1 MASTLWTKES
11 AATEARN
18 LAEETKHLAKVRAY
32 SEEHTRWLFRGS
44 RFLREVFGENSPY
57 YRSISSLP
65 WEYTGTFMAIG
76 DPALIK
82 EKKDQRAYLRNLDAA
97 RGAFLDAADQ
107 IERVGVDAVY
117 EGKNT
122 AAESSAIV
130 KVLNLAEAKLR
141 KVVRE
146 KPSKEKDVQDAFE
159 NLLIGAEIPYSREMD
174 RIEYSSKTYVPDF
187 TMPKIDLATEVKFCN
202 REDREKEIIAE
213 MNDDILAYGTKYG
226 NLIFIVY
233 DLGFIRDAER
243 FAKSFE
249 EHQSVLVRVVKH

>member
-11 AATEARN
+11 AEAEARN
-18 LAEETKHLAKVRAY
+18 LAEETKRLAKGRPY
-32 SEEHTRWLFRGS
+32 SEEHTRWLFRVS
-44 RFLREVFGENSPY
+44 RFLRDVFGENSPY
-57 YRSISSLP
+57 YKSISSLS
-65 WEYTGTFMAIG
+65 WEYKGTFMAFG
-76 DPALIK
+76 DPAPVK
-82 EKKDQRAYLRNLDAA
+82 EKKDQQAYLRQLDFA
-97 RGAFLDAADQ
+97 RGVFLDAADQ
-107 IERVGVDAVY
+107 IKRVGIDAVY

-122 AAESSAIV
+122 APESSAIV
-130 KVLNLAEAKLR
+130 KVLNLADAKLR
-141 KVVRE
+141 KVIRE

-187 TMPKIDLATEVKFCN
+187 TMPKIDLATEIKFCN

-213 MNDDILAYGTKYG
+213 INDDILAYGTKYG
-226 NLIFIVY
+226 NLIFIIY

-249 EHQSVLVRVVKH
+249 ERESVLVRVVKH